1 MLKKQT
7 EAKTFT
13 CPPEDTGGTYGYS
26 MIVNLL
32 EGNSNN
38 EEMDDFKERYGDFD
52 PDEFDIDLINSHLK
66 KVKV

>member
-1 MLKKQT
+1 
-7 EAKTFT
+7 
-13 CPPEDTGGTYGYS
+13 